1 VCVYLAALLCVKRTS
16 SKNTTEVDVVELD
29 SPICNHVAS
38 SELSEGSNHQLT
50 GLSEVDEAGPIGSR
64 MERLLA
70 EIRDLLDTKV
80 RTKVRRR
87 HEKEKNEQLMN
98 EWVVAATVIDR
109 ICFMCI
115 IAFFIV
121 VTFAFIIVFTL
132 PESRVAR
139 QG

>member
-1 VCVYLAALLCVKRTS
+1 
-16 SKNTTEVDVVELD
+16 
-29 SPICNHVAS
+29 
-38 SELSEGSNHQLT
+38 
-50 GLSEVDEAGPIGSR
+50 
-64 MERLLA
+64 
-70 EIRDLLDTKV
+70 
-80 RTKVRRR
+80 
-87 HEKEKNEQLMN
+87 MN